1 MQRAKLVNMATAVEE
16 MFRKMFSRD
25 DDGPL
30 IKFLCLCFSWS
41 CVTALSA
48 VKGSIT
54 KEAWKISKIP
64 EFYER
69 IFFNCFF
76 SDGKLHFKRFVKG
89 RPRSLNCR
97 SPPSS
102 LAETRLLSMNRSITY
117 QKKYTR
123 TFYIFLMPN

>member
-76 SDGKLHFKRFVKG
+76 PTGNYILRD
-89 RPRSLNCR
+89 
-97 SPPSS
+97 
-102 LAETRLLSMNRSITY
+102 LSKEDREASIAGHLP
-117 QKKYTR
+117 
-123 TFYIFLMPN
+123 FP